1 MKYTLDILI
10 EAPLDICI
18 HTFANSENMK
28 HWQRGLVSIEH
39 ISGTPGALGAKMKLH
54 YLMRKLR
61 MSVIETITHKNLP
74 HQWHATYTTEN
85 ADYIQEN
92 YFKATSENQTQWTS
106 IIEFLPLTFMMRLKL
121 WLMPTTFKKHSLQY
135 MKDFKN
141 FAEKGI
147 SVAHA

>member
-1 MKYTLDILI
+1 
-10 EAPLDICI
+10 
-18 HTFANSENMK
+18 
-28 HWQRGLVSIEH
+28 
-39 ISGTPGALGAKMKLH
+39 MKLH

-141 FAEKGI
+141 FAEQGI
-147 SVAHA
+147 SVADA